1 MMDKR
6 RRAKEE
12 EENVHEICLSER
24 APIEI
29 RAGERERERERA
41 KKTREFC
48 PVQIF
53 QLITNREKK
62 RVIGL

>member
-6 RRAKEE
+6 RRAKEEE

-29 RAGERERERERA
+29 RAGERERE
-41 KKTREFC
+41 
-48 PVQIF
+48 Q
-53 QLITNREKK
+53 KK
-62 RVIGL
+62 RTNSVRYKFFN